1 MCAYIIF
8 IRILPYLQNIFL
20 HIFQRIK
27 ATVNSTEFR
36 NFYIFVTRAEL
47 QHSSDLKMATA

>member
-1 MCAYIIF
+1 MAYQTHVCLYN

-27 ATVNSTEFR
+27 ATVNSTEFH
-36 NFYIFVTRAEL
+36 NFYIFF
-47 QHSSDLKMATA
+47 